1 MSGSN
6 DSHDHPPTRHVLPAD
21 AIRLR
26 GVRVWD
32 PTGELVLVGGTSAS
46 TFPRTPGAFDTVPGG
61 QQDGFVAMIDI
72 TPAELASLDASSTW
86 IGGFY
91 WPVSVVLTEP
101 ATAAGLTVTFS
112 SNSPKLTAPG
122 QMTIGQGLAAQNRNV
137 VTGTV
142 TSDTI
147 ATLTGTGKLTK
158 TKTVTLKPGGLLSLT
173 FSDPTIMLDETTI
186 GRVSLSAPA
195 PLSGR
200 TVYLK
205 VSSGGWVSLPSSVN
219 IPSGA
224 TSATF
229 NVTAVKE
236 PLDAES
242 VKITALLGSV
252 QRATTITVFKP

>member
-1 MSGSN
+1 
-6 DSHDHPPTRHVLPAD
+6 
-21 AIRLR
+21 
-26 GVRVWD
+26 
-32 PTGELVLVGGTSAS
+32 
-46 TFPRTPGAFDTVPGG
+46 
-61 QQDGFVAMIDI
+61 
-72 TPAELASLDASSTW
+72 
-86 IGGFY
+86 
-91 WPVSVVLTEP
+91 
-101 ATAAGLTVTFS
+101 
-112 SNSPKLTAPG
+112 
-122 QMTIGQGLAAQNRNV
+122 
-137 VTGTV
+137 
-142 TSDTI
+142 
-147 ATLTGTGKLTK
+147 
-158 TKTVTLKPGGLLSLT
+158 
-173 FSDPTIMLDETTI
+173 MLDETTI